1 MKDLNDRI
9 PCSVSQET
17 VLLIANA
24 FPERYKRNNAILIT
38 KLLFD
43 IGFKIDMSMRGYGY
57 YRNFNVLIRD
67 NYKPHMLYKT
77 SCVYNG
83 TVRNTVKSISLC
95 GKIEY
100 TRCRHP
106 LYYLYERHEILQPK
120 DLSEFVNEEKF
131 VSIDDVG
138 CELAYNK
145 AFLNNKNIPNIMKK
159 EITTSE
165 DISDSDTIL
174 EDNTVNT
181 SGD

>member
-67 NYKPHMLYKT
+67 NYKLSIGISASVIAVFGFSAYKF
-77 SCVYNG
+77 Y
-83 TVRNTVKSISLC
+83 
-95 GKIEY
+95 
-100 TRCRHP
+100 
-106 LYYLYERHEILQPK
+106 
-120 DLSEFVNEEKF
+120 
-131 VSIDDVG
+131 
-138 CELAYNK
+138 
-145 AFLNNKNIPNIMKK
+145 
-159 EITTSE
+159 
-165 DISDSDTIL
+165 
-174 EDNTVNT
+174 
-181 SGD
+181 